1 MPRKFPVLDGWK
13 QCVCCEVNKPFT
25 PEFFTRDASA
35 PGGLTAKCKE
45 CRYKQKRKWEIE
57 NPEKNREGQRNYYAK
72 TRDNYLSRKQKW
84 RSENRDKDRASARNW
99 IENNPEKR
107 AEYIK
112 KWMSIPENKL
122 AMGLRARVRRCLK
135 EGRAIYRDMEN
146 KNVLHVSINCPS
158 FLKATPDSGS
168 EPHSQLVLW
177 NGHPFL
183 YIFGTLFWIILN
195 PVSCRCSIF
204 IPIFA
209 PPFLLSRKIVVTSFC
224 VIVSLPFAILFRIL
238 NFPFSLLFVSA
249 FLTFSSKAARCTCIT
264 CKELWSKW
272 FVDFATYALLPSIQY
287 RKFARHQLFR

>member
-146 KNVLHVSINCPS
+146 ILGYSIDDLKKHIESTFEVGMRWDNYSFETWHIDHIRPVSSFNLTDEGGSINYDEVKKCW
-158 FLKATPDSGS
+158 A
-168 EPHSQLVLW
+168 
-177 NGHPFL
+177 
-183 YIFGTLFWIILN
+183 
-195 PVSCRCSIF
+195 
-204 IPIFA
+204 
-209 PPFLLSRKIVVTSFC
+209 LSNLR
-224 VIVSLPFAILFRIL
+224 AM
-238 NFPFSLLFVSA
+238 
-249 FLTFSSKAARCTCIT
+249 
-264 CKELWSKW
+264 
-272 FVDFATYALLPSIQY
+272 
-287 RKFARHQLFR
+287 